1 MVPGAWPGTN
11 TRRISRLSD
20 QAEQSQVSFRV
31 ARVGRGRWQVV
42 DVARETLV
50 ATFDGWRAARD
61 HAKHLTLERASG
73 TDAGTALP
81 PAFPA

>member
-1 MVPGAWPGTN
+1 M
-11 TRRISRLSD
+11 SD
-20 QAEQSQVSFRV
+20 RDEQSQVSFRV

-61 HAKHLTLERASG
+61 HAKRLTLERASG
-73 TDAGTALP
+73 EAAGSAGLP
-81 PAFPA
+81 A